1 MLEVVA
7 LGGLGEF
14 GMNMLALTWG
24 ETTIVVDAG
33 VMFPD
38 PELLGVDRIIPD
50 LTYLQQKGRAAA
62 LVLTHGHEDH
72 IGGVPHVLALVDGPI
87 YGTPLTLAMVEPKLE
102 EHGIDGRE
110 LIAVKPHD
118 RVTVGPFEI
127 EFIRVTH
134 SIPDCV
140 ALAIH
145 TPAGVIVHTGDFK
158 IDQTPLDGEHFDV
171 HRFAQLG
178 SEGVLA
184 LFADST
190 NIDRRGFTG
199 SEREVVD
206 AFEEVFT
213 SAPGKL
219 IVAAFASSIYRMQIL
234 VDLAAQFDRKVAF
247 IGRGMIRNS
256 EIAQRLGYLR
266 IPAGVQIRDSQVGDY
281 PAQDVLCLS
290 TGSQGEPMSA
300 LSRIAIDDH
309 RHVKVGPDDTVVLSA
324 RSIPGNEKAIGR
336 VINHLARRGAEVI
349 YEGIKHV
356 HVSGHGSEEE
366 LKLML
371 SLVKPRFFIP
381 VHGEYRQL
389 SQHGRV
395 AARVFEGRDPR
406 PEILLAENG
415 DILQFDVDGARI
427 AGKAPVGRIL
437 IDDTRTGEVGDE
449 VLRDRR
455 HLAEDGLVVPVVAIN
470 KQTGMLEG
478 VPDIIT
484 RGFVMENSAG
494 AARGRRAPAGR
505 GRRSG
510 QPRGAHR
517 SGADQ
522 GEAARRAAP
531 LLSETFGTTAVR
543 AARHHGDLT
552 REWIDGFAPGQ
563 RIRRRG
569 AVRGRAA
576 SGSSRSPATS
586 RATRSG
592 SSAPARMP
600 TPPTSPGGSARS
612 SPSCRF
618 SCSATRPTSVR
629 RRW

>member
-1 MLEVVA
+1 MLEIVA

-14 GMNMLALTWG
+14 GMNMLALSWG

-50 LTYLQQKGRAAA
+50 LTYLQQKGRVAA

-72 IGGVPHVLALVDGPI
+72 IGGVPHVLPLVDGPV
-87 YGTPLTLAMVEPKLE
+87 YGTPLTLALVEPKLE
-102 EHGIDGRE
+102 EHGIEGTQLVTVRPRE
-110 LIAVKPHD
+110 
-118 RVTVGPFEI
+118 RVTVGPFTI

-145 TPAGVIVHTGDFK
+145 TPVGVVVHTGDFK
-158 IDQTPLDGEHFDV
+158 IDQTPLDGQHFDV
-171 HRFAQLG
+171 HRLAELG
-178 SEGVLA
+178 TTGVLA

-199 SEREVVD
+199 SELEVVE
-206 AFEEVFT
+206 AFEEIFT
-213 SAPGKL
+213 SATGKL

-247 IGRGMIRNS
+247 VGRGMMRNS
-256 EIAQRLGYLR
+256 EIAMRLGYLH
-266 IPAGVQIRDSQVGDY
+266 IPPGVQIRDSDIGTY
-281 PAQDVLCLS
+281 PAQDVLCMA
-290 TGSQGEPMSA
+290 TGSQGEPMAA

-336 VINHLARRGAEVI
+336 VMNHLARRGADVI

-371 SLVKPRFFIP
+371 SLVRPRFFIP
-381 VHGEYRQL
+381 VHGEFRQL
-389 SQHGRV
+389 SKHARI
-395 AARVFEGRDPR
+395 AERVFAGRDPK
-406 PEILLAENG
+406 PEIILTEDG
-415 DILQFDVDGARI
+415 DLLQFDGAGGRI

-437 IDDTRTGEVGDE
+437 IDDTRTGEIGDE

-455 HLAEDGLVVPVVAIN
+455 HLAEDGLVIPVVAIN
-470 KQTGMLEG
+470 KQTGVIEG

-484 RGFVMENSAG
+484 RGFVMEDSQALLADG
-494 AARGRRAPAGR
+494 ARLLTEVIAQASLEERTDQGLIKEKLRVELRRFFRKRSGRRPFVL
-505 GRRSG
+505 
-510 QPRGAHR
+510 PVIM
-517 SGADQ
+517 
-522 GEAARRAAP
+522 E
-531 LLSETFGTTAVR
+531 
-543 AARHHGDLT
+543 
-552 REWIDGFAPGQ
+552 I
-563 RIRRRG
+563 
-569 AVRGRAA
+569 
-576 SGSSRSPATS
+576 
-586 RATRSG
+586 
-592 SSAPARMP
+592 
-600 TPPTSPGGSARS
+600 
-612 SPSCRF
+612 
-618 SCSATRPTSVR
+618 
-629 RRW
+629 